1 MPLSIAPFPEQNLG
15 PLQQALAQSQNQFSQ
30 NTAAQIANSQ
40 FAQKLDMQAQQDG
53 REEAANAI
61 HQAFALAAQ
70 TKMNEAKLA
79 MERETNQTNK
89 EINLLKL
96 AMAQKE
102 NEATQAYRDAQL
114 RSLTQHRET
123 QDAIAQQNADT
134 NAARA
139 AKTKAPS
146 ASQLVASSASLYGID
161 VPVQPLTEDSGGAPQ
176 VNPTPTTGSPPNP
189 LLPPP
194 PADASTPPEAINKPA
209 TSTPP
214 DATPAPEAT
223 SPPVAQSPV
232 SAPSPLFGS
241 LADSTLKK
249 PDITP
254 EPQGQPVAASGEDQV
269 IANFRKL
276 VDDPTQRLIKS
287 WASSQIGDTQPS
299 AIDAKAVELS
309 RGNVKKAWPI
319 KTLMEREL
327 AIKTQAE
334 KEANI
339 AEKAKTAALKAQ
351 KQALDDQQKL
361 AQDKTTLE
369 LKYQS
374 YTPEQQAIVRDVYT
388 SAVNSDK
395 GFSMTEVANSMDKAI
410 ADATLKTTEKRGI
423 IKDQLKLIQDKFET
437 DKKLLDFPDDP
448 TDPETKRL
456 MTQYAYELAAKKAEL
471 DALNP
476 AKTTTAATYPAGY
489 DISSLKNIATTAAS
503 LSTASKQ
510 PAYKTYIDKAMGK

>member
-1 MPLSIAPFPEQNLG
+1 MPLSIAPFPEQNFG

-40 FAQKLDMQAQQDG
+40 FAQKLDMQAQQAG
-53 REEAANAI
+53 REETANAM

-176 VNPTPTTGSPPNP
+176 VNPTPTTGAPPNP

-194 PADASTPPEAINKPA
+194 PADASTPPEAINKSVA
-209 TSTPP
+209 STPP
-214 DATPAPEAT
+214 PATPATET
-223 SPPVAQSPV
+223 TTPPVAQSPV

-309 RGNVKKAWPI
+309 RGNVEKAWPI

-334 KEANI
+334 KESKI
-339 AEKAKTAALKAQ
+339 ASDEKISSLKSESATIEAKQQLLTHFKTLTPEE
-351 KQALDDQQKL
+351 QKL
-361 AQDKTTLE
+361 AQRVMDAIQASKSVNYATAIKDLDYAAGRKE
-369 LKYQS
+369 PSDLPERRFNLSLLAKKQSQLANLLKQ
-374 YTPEQQAIVRDVYT
+374 
-388 SAVNSDK
+388 
-395 GFSMTEVANSMDKAI
+395 
-410 ADATLKTTEKRGI
+410 ATLPGSPEEKAN
-423 IKDQLKLIQDKFET
+423 KEAQ
-437 DKKLLDFPDDP
+437 KKLLDEIDAIQVDP
-448 TDPETKRL
+448 VTIGS
-456 MTQYAYELAAKKAEL
+456 AAATL
-471 DALNP
+471 DATSEARANKQEP
-476 AKTTTAATYPAGY
+476 DWMKK
-489 DISSLKNIATTAAS
+489 LK
-503 LSTASKQ
+503 
-510 PAYKTYIDKAMGK
+510 GK